1 MKLQSQRPLPE
12 IRSSREKERLDLGL
26 DKMLVGGPN
35 DGVGRDDLMAA
46 AFEIVPEA
54 LRGRVVLISRR
65 EQRDGVP
72 GIEKNGGTHYAS
84 RLERYRTSS
93 KLTE

>member
-1 MKLQSQRPLPE
+1 MNLQSLRHLPG
-12 IRSSREKERLDLGL
+12 IRLSREKERLDLGL
-26 DKMLVGGPN
+26 DKMLVGGQRFGNTSFP
-35 DGVGRDDLMAA
+35 DKA
-46 AFEIVPEA
+46 AFEIVSEA
-54 LRGRVVLISRR
+54 LRGRVVLVSRR

-72 GIEKNGGTHYAS
+72 GIEKNGGTHYAW